1 MRTGEREHLITG
13 GDEDHQ
19 ANVIPLICLYSRYL
33 QFNRLLYNMN
43 TRFTTTQENAEND
56 LKIGYEALKKKEE
69 ETENRALEEE
79 AQENGIMRYVSKLN
93 EVLSQVNE
101 KLEKDEEIDYE
112 KRLLVELLG
121 ELKDIKI
128 PASSIHEDIKI
139 LVKYRELI
147 EAIVNS

>member
-1 MRTGEREHLITG
+1 
-13 GDEDHQ
+13 
-19 ANVIPLICLYSRYL
+19 
-33 QFNRLLYNMN
+33 MN

-56 LKIGYEALKKKEE
+56 LKIGHEALKKKEE
-69 ETENRALEEE
+69 EMKNRALEEE
-79 AQENGIMRYVSKLN
+79 AQENGIIRYVSKLN

-112 KRLLVELLG
+112 KRLLVELLV